1 VTPTPPRLAVHDLA
15 KVFQDGEDRV
25 VAFDEIALQ
34 AHPGEFLCVVGPS
47 GCGKT
52 TLLRCLAGIETP
64 SEGTI
69 DRRVDPDAQGAQQ
82 AMVFQQHGLFPWL
95 TVEGNLHFVLRE
107 SPVPRERHEEIVQRL
122 LGRVGLL
129 RFRRFYPYQL
139 SGGMNQRVALVR
151 AFCVQPQVLLMDEP
165 FVFLDYQN
173 RIVLQDLLLELWTEQ
188 RQTIVFVSHNI
199 NEAIALGDRV
209 LVMPGTPGPF
219 VQEIACPFPRPR
231 DVVELRTDPDY
242 QRIVVEVTRQLRLE
256 QERSQ
261 EAGRAE

>member
-1 VTPTPPRLAVHDLA
+1 LTDTPPRLAVADLD

-25 VAFDEIALQ
+25 VAFSDIQLKAR
-34 AHPGEFLCVVGPS
+34 PGEFLCVVGPS

-52 TLLRCLAGIETP
+52 TLLRCLAGIESPTQG
-64 SEGTI
+64 SI
-69 DRRVDPDAQGAQQ
+69 DRSLEPGAAGAEQ

-107 SPVPRERHEEIVQRL
+107 SPVPRAQHDDIVAGL
-122 LGRVGLL
+122 LERVGLT

-173 RIVLQDLLLELWTEQ
+173 RIVLQDLLLELWAEQ

-209 LVMPGTPGPF
+209 LVMPGVPGPF

-242 QRIVVEVTRQLRLE
+242 QRIVVDITHQLRRE

-261 EAGRAE
+261 AAGRAG

>member
-1 VTPTPPRLAVHDLA
+1 MSAEDPRIAVTDLG
-15 KVFQDGEDRV
+15 KVFQEGEERV
-25 VAFDEIALQ
+25 EAFAQISLSAR
-34 AHPGEFLCVVGPS
+34 PGEFLCLVGPS

-52 TLLRCLAGIETP
+52 TLLRCLAGIESP
-64 SEGTI
+64 SVGQL
-69 DRRVDPDAQGAQQ
+69 RFALDPAHRGADQS
-82 AMVFQQHGLFPWL
+82 MVFQQHGLFPWL

-107 SPVPRERHEEIVQRL
+107 SPVPGGEHEGIVQRL
-122 LGRVGLL
+122 LERVGLL

-173 RIVLQDLLLELWTEQ
+173 RIVLQDLLLELWQEQ
-188 RQTIVFVSHNI
+188 RQTILFVTHNI

-209 LVMPGTPGPF
+209 LVMPGRAGPF
-219 VQEIACPFPRPR
+219 VRELDCLFERPR
-231 DVVELRTDPDY
+231 DVVALRSDPEY
-242 QRIVVEVTRQLRLE
+242 QRNVVEVTRLLCQE

-261 EAGRAE
+261 LLGGAS

>member
-1 VTPTPPRLAVHDLA
+1 LPDTPPRLAIRDLD
-15 KVFQDGEDRV
+15 KVFQEGEDRV
-25 VAFDEIALQ
+25 HAFGQISLEAR
-34 AHPGEFLCVVGPS
+34 PGEFLCVVGPS

-52 TLLRCLAGIETP
+52 TLLRCIAGIETP
-64 SEGTI
+64 SAGSME
-69 DRRVDPDAQGAQQ
+69 RQLEPGARGAEQ

-95 TVEGNLHFVLRE
+95 TVEANLHFVLRE
-107 SPVPRERHEEIVQRL
+107 SPVPREQHADIVQRL
-122 LGRVGLL
+122 LDRVGLL

-173 RIVLQDLLLELWTEQ
+173 RIILQDLLLELWAEQ

-209 LVMPGTPGPF
+209 LVMPGMPGPF
-219 VQEIACPFPRPR
+219 VKQIACPFPRPR
-231 DVVELRTDPDY
+231 DIVELRTDPTY
-242 QRIVVEVTRQLRLE
+242 QRIVVEVTRLLRQE
-256 QERSQ
+256 QERSLG
-261 EAGRAE
+261 AGRAS